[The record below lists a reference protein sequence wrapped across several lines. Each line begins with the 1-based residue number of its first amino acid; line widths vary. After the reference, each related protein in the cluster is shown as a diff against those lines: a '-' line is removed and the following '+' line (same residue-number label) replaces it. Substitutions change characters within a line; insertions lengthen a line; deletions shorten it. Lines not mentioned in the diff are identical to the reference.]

1 MNIRLARKLADRI
14 AQFALEKKAKDIVIL
29 DLRKI
34 TGMADY
40 FILATGD
47 SDTHVKAIADH
58 IEEETWKIG
67 NKLWHKEG
75 YQYRQWILLDFV
87 DVVSHI
93 FQKESRAFYALER
106 LWGDAKR
113 IEVSDRLEKVEPK
126 KIKKGEKK
134 PISRAGRKR

>member
-1 MNIRLARKLADRI
+1 LNIRQVRKLADRI

-58 IEEETWKIG
+58 IEDEAWKIG
-67 NKLWHKEG
+67 NKVWHKEG

-87 DVVSHI
+87 DVVGHI
-93 FQKESRAFYALER
+93 FQKDSRTFYALER

-113 IEVSDRLEKVEPK
+113 IEVFDNPEKSGPK
-126 KIKKGEKK
+126 KIKKYKK
-134 PISRAGRKR
+134 KISPYPGRKR